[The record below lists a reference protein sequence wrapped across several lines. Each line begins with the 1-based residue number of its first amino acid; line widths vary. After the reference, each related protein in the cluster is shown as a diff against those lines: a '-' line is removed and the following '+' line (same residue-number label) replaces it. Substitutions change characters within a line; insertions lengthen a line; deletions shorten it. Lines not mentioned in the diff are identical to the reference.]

1 MKENYGD
8 LNELQMIGKNK
19 NNPYTIEQILN
30 PNLKCKDGES
40 MKEVQARMQKSIS
53 KILENNY
60 GKKVAIVSHG
70 AAIKFFLMELCKIKD
85 NKKRLKQKEERK
97 VYNEKIN
104 RNNQEKMDKR

>member
-40 MKEVQARMQKSIS
+40 MKEVQERMQKSIS
-53 KILENNY
+53 KI
-60 GKKVAIVSHG
+60 
-70 AAIKFFLMELCKIKD
+70 
-85 NKKRLKQKEERK
+85 
-97 VYNEKIN
+97 
-104 RNNQEKMDKR
+104 